1 MSEQLE
7 GEGGER
13 EMSDLELI
21 TRFLNGQLDEESDAA
36 VRKRLDTDKAFME
49 LAAPLLFV
57 WSIPPLWK
65 ANPRPADED
74 ERMRK
79 EFARRAGFV
88 IARRQA
94 RRRRLWVLAF
104 VLAAIGIGALA
115 RKDDIRDRYVQL
127 TRFEPVADSA
137 RDMKLRDGS
146 FVTLQPG
153 AQLRAAKQV
162 ERDPIE
168 RLSVG
173 LRGSARFRVDQRM
186 KNGAAI
192 PHALSVSTSGALV
205 ATVGALFDVTEK
217 GDTTFVEVASRRR
230 HQGDTTGAP
239 AELPEVVIIGNRN
252 APHNEL
258 AIKSGELAMVV
269 RGQKPLVVR
278 AVADKLQVPPPRPF
292 ATSVPSAAKKNV
304 SPGSDRLQSLAAKL
318 PSPQVVQ
325 STTTPFPSGVAT
337 LPGGIRELKLISAWE
352 THATEMLPDVFKLV
366 DGTRVH
372 LGPRSILRAPA
383 EADSGKILIVQLE
396 GNARIT
402 MPQSNTSMSAWPI
415 SVRTPLAVFLTM
427 SADYS
432 IWTRGDTV
440 ELRVFTRERKPWPD
454 GLMPP
459 PSSVNMSGTNRLLNI
474 VKVRE
479 GQRARSVDGGVPV
492 ILPPDSARARP

>member
-1 MSEQLE
+1 MSEHLE
-7 GEGGER
+7 ER

-36 VRKRLDTDKAFME
+36 VRRRLDNDDAFMD

-57 WSIPPLWK
+57 WSIPAEWK

-79 EFARRAGFV
+79 EFAKRAGFV
-88 IARRQA
+88 SQRREA
-94 RRRRLWVLAF
+94 RRRRLWILG
-104 VLAAIGIGALA
+104 LILLGLGIGALA
-115 RKDDIRDRYVQL
+115 RKDDIRDRYDQL

-137 RDMKLRDGS
+137 REMKLRDGS
-146 FVTLQPG
+146 FVTLHPG
-153 AQLRAAKQV
+153 AQLRAATQLESDV
-162 ERDPIE
+162 IE
-168 RLSVG
+168 RLFVG
-173 LRGSARFRVDQRM
+173 LRGSARFRVDQRV

-192 PHALSVSTSGALV
+192 PHALSVSTAGALV
-205 ATVGALFDVTEK
+205 ATVGALFDVTER
-217 GDTTFVEVASRRR
+217 GDTTFVEVASRKRP
-230 HQGDTTGAP
+230 QGDTTSSLGAP

-252 APHNEL
+252 TPHNEL

-278 AVADKLQVPPPRPF
+278 AVADKLQSPPRPPRV
-292 ATSVPSAAKKNV
+292 ATVVPS
-304 SPGSDRLQSLAAKL
+304 GSKQTTATADKLESLSVKL

-325 STTTPFPSGVAT
+325 STTSFPPGVAT
-337 LPGGIRELKLISAWE
+337 LPGGIRQQKLISAWE
-352 THATEMLPDVFKLV
+352 THATEMLPEIFKLI

-372 LGPRSILRAPA
+372 LGPSSILRAPA
-383 EADSGKILIVQLE
+383 QADSGQTLMVQLE
-396 GNARIT
+396 GIARFT
-402 MPQSNTSMSAWPI
+402 MPPSKTSMSAWPM
-415 SVRTPLAVFLTM
+415 SVQTPQATFLTM

-454 GLMPP
+454 GVMPP
-459 PSSVNMSGTNRLLNI
+459 PSWVNMSGTNRLLNI